1 MRIDLYLSTTGL
13 VKRRTVA
20 REFCD
25 AGKVKLNGKTA
36 KPGKEVKTGDELA
49 LSLSSGRKVIEITD
63 IPTKSIRKNE
73 GENYY
78 KLKEFEPK
86 QRKQGF

>member
-13 VKRRTVA
+13 IKRRTVA
-20 REFCD
+20 RELCD

-36 KPGKEVKTGDELA
+36 KPGKEIKTGDELA
-49 LSLSSGRKVIEITD
+49 LSLSSGRKVIEIID

-86 QRKQGF
+86 QRKLDS